1 MNTSDFDYDLPPE
14 LIAQEPLPVRSE
26 SRMLVL
32 DRRTGAIQHRHITDL
47 PQHLTQGDIMV
58 VNDTRVIPARL
69 FGHRPDTHGQ
79 VELLLV
85 EELKQGKWE
94 SFYRASGHP
103 RVGTRISLANG
114 SLEGCVVSLGTEG
127 RVVIRFTGDRP
138 VLDVL
143 EEEGS
148 APLPPYIKR
157 PKGQNLSLKFDR
169 DRYQTIYASVP
180 GAVAAPTAGLHFTE
194 QILAQLDQLGVRRT
208 AVTLHVGPG
217 TFKPVKSDHVEDHVM
232 EPERFAVSDAATKQI
247 NAARRAGR
255 RVAAVGSTS
264 VRTLETVADE
274 HSEVTASSGRSSLFI
289 RPPYRFR
296 VVDAILTNFH
306 LPKSTLIMMVCAF
319 AGRNAVL
326 QAYKEAI
333 AQRYRFYS
341 YGDCMLI
348 L

>member
-85 EELKQGKWE
+85 EELKQGEWE

-103 RVGTRISLANG
+103 QVGTRISLANG

-194 QILAQLDQLGVRRT
+194 QILAQLDQRGVLRT

-217 TFKPVKSDHVEDHVM
+217 TFKPVKSDQVEDHVM
-232 EPERFAVSDAATKQI
+232 EPERFTVSDAAAKQI